1 MDENL
6 NLFCSIN
13 SVCLNRLRGKDS
25 IKDSVKGS
33 IKEEIKDILGK
44 NISNLNGKEN
54 NIVNPLTKLSGT
66 K

>member
-6 NLFCSIN
+6 NMFCSIN
-13 SVCLNRLRGKDS
+13 SVCLNRLRGKES
-25 IKDSVKGS
+25 MKDSVKGS
-33 IKEEIKDILGK
+33 IKDEIKDILGK
-44 NISNLNGKEN
+44 NIGNMNEKES

>member
-6 NLFCSIN
+6 NMFCSIN

-25 IKDSVKGS
+25 MRDNVKGS
-33 IKEEIKDILGK
+33 IKDEIKDILGK
-44 NISNLNGKEN
+44 NI
-54 NIVNPLTKLSGT
+54 NPLTKLSGT